1 MMCGDVPPGGN
12 AGQRPNRPHG
22 RALFAPAPRFGR
34 CPWCT
39 SRTPDLTETWSLL
52 LEIVPLDKPPSLL
65 HIPTMTDL
73 AHIRNFSIVAHID
86 HGKSTLADRLI
97 QLTGTVAERD
107 MKEQMLDSMDI
118 ERERGIT
125 IKANTVR
132 IEYPA
137 KDGETYILNLIDT
150 PGHVDFAY
158 EVSRS
163 MQAVEGS
170 LLVVDASQGVEAQ
183 TLANVYQAI
192 DADHEI
198 VPVLNKIDLP
208 AADVDRVAEQ
218 IEDVIGIDAS
228 DAVQISAKTG
238 LGIPEVLEAIVTRLP
253 APKGDRDA
261 PLKAMLVD
269 SWYDP
274 YLGVVVMIRVID
286 GVIRKGDQIKMM
298 QTGAKYGI
306 DKLAVLRPQMVD
318 IKELGPGE
326 IGILTASIKQV
337 RDTRVGDTIT
347 HEKRGTDTPLPG
359 FKPSIPVVFCG
370 LFPVDAAE
378 FEDLR
383 DAIEKLALNDASF
396 TSEMETSAALG
407 FGFRCG
413 FLGLL
418 HLEVIRDRIEREYD
432 IDLITTAPSVVYHVY
447 MRDGSMVELHNP
459 ADMPDLTHVD
469 HLEEPR
475 IKATILVPDE
485 YLGDVLK
492 LCQDRRGIQL
502 DLTYAGTRAM
512 VVYDL
517 PLNEVVFDFYDRLK
531 SVTKGYASFDYQM
544 IGYRTDNLVKMQILV
559 NDEPVD
565 ALSMMVHRDRAEARG
580 RLMCEKLKDL
590 IPRHMFKIPIQA
602 AIGGKVIARETLAAL
617 RKDVTAKCYGG
628 DVTRKKKL
636 LEKQKAGKKKMRQ
649 FGKVEIPQT
658 AFINALKMDG

>member
-1 MMCGDVPPGGN
+1 M
-12 AGQRPNRPHG
+12 
-22 RALFAPAPRFGR
+22 
-34 CPWCT
+34 
-39 SRTPDLTETWSLL
+39 TELN
-52 LEIVPLDKPPSLL
+52 K
-65 HIPTMTDL
+65 
-73 AHIRNFSIVAHID
+73 IRNFSIVAHID

-97 QLTGTVAERD
+97 QSTNTVADRD
-107 MKEQMLDSMDI
+107 MKEQLLDSMDI

-132 IEYPA
+132 IDYVA
-137 KDGETYILNLIDT
+137 DDGESYVLNLIDT

-163 MQAVEGS
+163 MRAVEGS
-170 LLVVDASQGVEAQ
+170 LLVVDSTQGVEAQ

-208 AADVDRVAEQ
+208 AADCDRVAEQ
-218 IEDVIGIDAS
+218 IEDVIGLDAS
-228 DAVQISAKTG
+228 DALMVSAKTG
-238 LGIPEVLEAIVTRLP
+238 IGIKETLEAIVKRLP
-253 APKGDRDA
+253 APTGERDA

-269 SWYDP
+269 SWYDA
-274 YLGVVVMIRVID
+274 YLGVVVLVRVMD
-286 GVIRKGDQIKMM
+286 GVLKKGDRIKMLSNHSTHHVDRLGVFRPKM
-298 QTGAKYGI
+298 QDI
-306 DKLAVLRPQMVD
+306 D
-318 IKELGPGE
+318 ELGPGE
-326 IGILTASIKQV
+326 MGFITASIKQV

-347 HEKRGTDTPLPG
+347 HEKKGTDVALPG
-359 FKPSIPVVFCG
+359 FKPSQPVVFCG
-370 LFPVDAAE
+370 LFPVDSAQ

-396 TSEMETSAALG
+396 SFEMETSAALG
-407 FGFRCG
+407 LGFRCG

-432 IDLITTAPSVVYHVY
+432 IELITTAPSVIYHVY
-447 MRDGSMVELHNP
+447 MKDGEMIELHNP
-459 ADMPDLTHVD
+459 ADMPDLSKVD

-475 IKATILVPDE
+475 INATIMVPDE

-492 LCQDRRGIQL
+492 LCQDRRGLQE
-502 DLTYAGTRAM
+502 DLTYAGSRAM
-512 VVYDL
+512 AVYDL

-544 IGYRTDNLVKMQILV
+544 TGYRQDNLVKMAILV
-559 NDEPVD
+559 NEEPVD
-565 ALSMMVHRDRAEARG
+565 ALSIMVHRDRAEQRG
-580 RLMCEKLKDL
+580 RAMCEKLKEL

-628 DVTRKKKL
+628 DASRKRKL
-636 LEKQKAGKKKMRQ
+636 LDKQKAGKKKMRQ
-649 FGKVEIPQT
+649 FGKVDIPQD
-658 AFINALKMDG
+658 AFISALKMDN

>member
-1 MMCGDVPPGGN
+1 M
-12 AGQRPNRPHG
+12 
-22 RALFAPAPRFGR
+22 
-34 CPWCT
+34 
-39 SRTPDLTETWSLL
+39 TELS
-52 LEIVPLDKPPSLL
+52 K
-65 HIPTMTDL
+65 
-73 AHIRNFSIVAHID
+73 IRNFSIVAHID

-97 QLTGTVAERD
+97 QSTNTVADRD
-107 MKEQMLDSMDI
+107 MKEQLLDSMDI

-132 IEYPA
+132 IDYIA
-137 KDGETYILNLIDT
+137 DDGESYVLNLIDT

-163 MQAVEGS
+163 MRAVEGS
-170 LLVVDASQGVEAQ
+170 LLVVDSTQGVEAQ

-208 AADVDRVAEQ
+208 AADCDRVAEQ

-228 DAVQISAKTG
+228 DALMVSAKTG
-238 LGIPEVLEAIVTRLP
+238 IGIKETLEAIVQRLP
-253 APKGDRDA
+253 APAGERDA

-269 SWYDP
+269 SWYDA
-274 YLGVVVMIRVID
+274 YLGVVVLVRIMD
-286 GVIRKGDQIKMM
+286 GVLKKGDRIKMLSNHSTHHVDRLGVFRPKM
-298 QTGAKYGI
+298 QDI
-306 DKLAVLRPQMVD
+306 D
-318 IKELGPGE
+318 ELGPGE
-326 IGILTASIKQV
+326 MGFITASIKQV

-347 HEKRGTDTPLPG
+347 HEKKGTDVALPG
-359 FKPSIPVVFCG
+359 FKPSQPVVFCG
-370 LFPVDAAE
+370 LFPVDSAQ

-396 TSEMETSAALG
+396 SFEMETSAALG

-432 IDLITTAPSVVYHVY
+432 IELITTAPSVIYHVY
-447 MRDGSMVELHNP
+447 MKDGEMIELHNP
-459 ADMPDLTHVD
+459 ADMPDLSKVD

-475 IKATILVPDE
+475 IKATIMVPDD

-492 LCQDRRGIQL
+492 LCQDRRGLQE
-502 DLTYAGTRAM
+502 DLTYAGSRAM
-512 VVYDL
+512 AVYDL

-544 IGYRTDNLVKMQILV
+544 TGYRQDNLVKMAILV
-559 NDEPVD
+559 NEEPVD
-565 ALSMMVHRDRAEARG
+565 ALSVMVHRDRAEQRG
-580 RLMCEKLKDL
+580 RAMCEKLKEL

-628 DVTRKKKL
+628 DASRKRKL
-636 LEKQKAGKKKMRQ
+636 LDKQKAGKKKMRQ
-649 FGKVEIPQT
+649 FGKVDIPQD
-658 AFINALKMDG
+658 AFISALKMDN